1 MWPGLESQ
9 LTPFVLILVLSLS
22 VFLQALNLVFF
33 LFAET
38 SISKSK
44 SIRKPRATGFVS
56 YKTVK
61 CYPSLHIYSF
71 GFIQGCVTGL
81 SKSNQCYAKA
91 QAYLQVVF
99 LSAIP

>member
-9 LTPFVLILVLSLS
+9 LTPFVLILVLSPS

-33 LFAET
+33 SSQKLAFLN
-38 SISKSK
+38 SK

-61 CYPSLHIYSF
+61 CYPSLNIYSID
-71 GFIQGCVTGL
+71 FIQGCVTGL